1 MKKTSYLARCAIIAA
16 TYAILTLVF
25 PVLSYGPIQLRISEA
40 LCVLPFFM
48 GEAVWGLTVGCLVA
62 NLLGVALGVT
72 LPWDVLV
79 GTAATLFAALLTRK
93 IKIRWL
99 LPLPTVIFNA
109 VFVGVML
116 TYIILP
122 ESESLPLWYNML
134 TVGIGEVI
142 VCYLLGMPLFS
153 VSEKFFNKNKLL

>member
-16 TYAILTLVF
+16 TYAILTLAF

-40 LCVLPFFM
+40 LCILPFFM
-48 GEAVWGLTVGCLVA
+48 SEAVWGLTVGCFVA
-62 NLLGVALGVT
+62 NLVGVALGVT

-79 GTAATLFAALLTRK
+79 GTAATLFATLLTRK

-99 LPLPTVIFNA
+99 LPLPTVIINA
-109 VFVGVML
+109 VFVGAMI

-122 ESESLPLWYNML
+122 ESESIPLWYNML
-134 TVGIGEVI
+134 TVGAGELI

-153 VSEKFFNKNKLL
+153 VAKKFFNRNKPL